1 LTRGKRWELVADA
14 DGVHTPPASIRWDR
28 VASISIQRTRAAN
41 QHTLTIDAL
50 QPEDVERPRSTVI
63 ALTDLINTAVQQP
76 SMQITQRMV
85 DVPLEDL
92 LAELETR
99 REAALRRSV

>member
-1 LTRGKRWELVADA
+1 
-14 DGVHTPPASIRWDR
+14 
-28 VASISIQRTRAAN
+28 
-41 QHTLTIDAL
+41 
-50 QPEDVERPRSTVI
+50 
-63 ALTDLINTAVQQP
+63 
-76 SMQITQRMV
+76 MQITQRMV